1 MASDFQVQLLMLEH
15 NQPHSTKEVDME
27 VVSVD
32 QLLMLLL
39 AHKPSAKEVVVS
51 EVVVSEVVV
60 SEDKEVTKE
69 VVSVDKEDT
78 KEVRKSL

>member
-51 EVVVSEVVV
+51 EVVVSE
-60 SEDKEVTKE
+60 DKEVTKE